1 MTTPTLN
8 SGISEELHDGGPRLF
23 QEDCWVFTASHPDCL
38 PLSHHRE
45 SRGCNPM
52 SSSNKWLFISK
63 KRKRQDV
70 YSEKYGNCSEQFWYT
85 SFIPPGA
92 RWTHSNE
99 WCPHGPLSMT
109 ATCQQADK
117 NTGVNCH
124 SLLQGIFPTQGS
136 NPGLLNHKQILS
148 EISHI
153 IQFTQTVQ
161 FVFSIFTDL
170 CNHHH
175 RQF

>member
-1 MTTPTLN
+1 MYY
-8 SGISEELHDGGPRLF
+8 SQIRL
-23 QEDCWVFTASHPDCL
+23 QW
-38 PLSHHRE
+38 
-45 SRGCNPM
+45 SRY
-52 SSSNKWLFISK
+52 FISK
-63 KRKRQDV
+63 KRKPQDV
-70 YSEKYGNCSEQFWYT
+70 YSEKYGNCWEQFWYT

-99 WCPHGPLSMT
+99 WCPHGPLSTT

-117 NTGVNCH
+117 NTGVDCH

-153 IQFTQTVQ
+153 IQFTYHTIHPNCTIHLSLVYSQICATTIIDNFRSLSSFQ
-161 FVFSIFTDL
+161 EETPNPWAL
-170 CNHHH
+170 CHPITPTP
-175 RQF
+175 